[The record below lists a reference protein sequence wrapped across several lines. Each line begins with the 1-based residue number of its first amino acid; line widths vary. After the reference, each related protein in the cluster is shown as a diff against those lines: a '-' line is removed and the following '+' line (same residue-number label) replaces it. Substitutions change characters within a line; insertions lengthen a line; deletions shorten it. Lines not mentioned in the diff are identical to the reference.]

1 MIALEDPVALRAA
14 DRAGM
19 LDIVAGLPSDCRDS
33 YRTAVARTDLPSM
46 ADVTSIVFCGMG
58 GSAVAGDVLR
68 SVFRDRLEV
77 PVEVNRSPVLPN
89 HAGPGALVAIC
100 SYSGNTAE
108 TLASFKDAL
117 SRRCR
122 VAVVT
127 SGGAAQALAEANDI
141 PVIAVPGGYQPRAA
155 FGHLGFAWLG
165 ALEAMG
171 VLPALAGEVEET
183 VSLLEGL
190 VEASGPHVPTARNLA
205 KQIAETIGDRVPVV
219 WGAEGVASVAAMRWK
234 TQLNENGK
242 VPAFAASMSE
252 LDHNEVVGWTRPY
265 GERFAVIALRTD
277 DEHAEIA
284 PRFALSE
291 DIAVGSGAVTI
302 EVRSRGHSPLARL
315 LTLVYVGDMAS
326 VYVGLRRGVDPTP
339 VAVIDELKAALAGDE
354 G

>member
-1 MIALEDPVALRAA
+1 
-14 DRAGM
+14 M
-19 LDIVAGLPSDCRDS
+19 LDIVAGLPSDCRGS
-33 YRTAVARTDLPSM
+33 YRAAVARSDLPSM

-68 SVFRDRLEV
+68 AVFRDRLQI

-89 HAGPGALVAIC
+89 HAGPSTLVAIC

-108 TLASFKDAL
+108 TMASFNDAL

-122 VAVVT
+122 VVVVT

-141 PVIAVPGGYQPRAA
+141 PVVAVPAGYQPRAA
-155 FGHLGFAWLG
+155 FGHLGFTWLG
-165 ALEAMG
+165 ALEAMR

-190 VEASGPHVPTARNLA
+190 VARSGPDVPLEHDLA

-242 VPAFAASMSE
+242 TPAFAASMSE

-291 DIAVGSGAVTI
+291 GIALGSGAVTT
-302 EVRSRGHSPLARL
+302 EVRSLGQSLLARL

-339 VAVIDELKAALAGDE
+339 VVAIDELKAALARDAAGDLR
-354 G
+354 

>member
-1 MIALEDPVALRAA
+1 
-14 DRAGM
+14 M

-33 YRTAVARTDLPSM
+33 YRAAVARTDLPSM
-46 ADVTSIVFCGMG
+46 ADISSIVFCGMG

-68 SVFRDRLEV
+68 SVFRDRLEI
-77 PVEVNRSPVLPN
+77 PIEVNRSPALPN
-89 HAGPGALVAIC
+89 HAGPGTLVAIC

-108 TLASFKDAL
+108 TLASFGDAL
-117 SRRCR
+117 SRGCR

-141 PVIAVPGGYQPRAA
+141 PVIAVPVGYQPRAA
-155 FGHLGFAWLG
+155 FGQLGFAWLG
-165 ALEAMG
+165 ALESMG
-171 VLPALAGEVEET
+171 VLPSLAREVEET
-183 VSLLEGL
+183 ASLLEGL
-190 VEASGPHVPTARNLA
+190 VAESGPDVPTTNNLA

-219 WGAEGVASVAAMRWK
+219 WGAEGVASVAGMRWK

-277 DEHAEIA
+277 DEHPEIA

-291 DIAVGSGAVTI
+291 EIAVRSGAITTQVH
-302 EVRSRGHSPLARL
+302 SQGHSPLARL
-315 LTLVYVGDMAS
+315 LTLIYVGDMAS

-339 VAVIDELKAALAGDE
+339 VVVIDDLKAALAGDA

>member
-1 MIALEDPVALRAA
+1 MIALDDPAALRAA
-14 DRAGM
+14 DPSRM
-19 LDIVAGLPSDCRDS
+19 LDIVADLPSDCRAS
-33 YRTAVARTDLPSM
+33 YRAAVSTAGLPSM
-46 ADVTSIVFCGMG
+46 ADIRSIVFCGMG

-68 SVFRDRLEV
+68 SVFRDRLQV
-77 PVEVNRSPVLPN
+77 PVEVNRSPVLPD
-89 HAGPGALVAIC
+89 HAGPDTLVAIC
-100 SYSGNTAE
+100 SYSGDTAE
-108 TLASFKDAL
+108 TLASFGDAL
-117 SRRCR
+117 ARGCR

-127 SGGAAQALAEANDI
+127 SGGTAQELAEANGI
-141 PVIAVPGGYQPRAA
+141 PVIGVPGGYQPRAA

-171 VLPALAGEVEET
+171 VLPSLAGEVEET

-190 VEASGPHVPTARNLA
+190 AARSGPDVPAADNQA
-205 KQIAETIGDRVPVV
+205 KQIAETIGDLVPVV

-265 GERFAVIALRTD
+265 GERFAVVSLRTD
-277 DEHAEIA
+277 DEHPQIA

-291 DIAVGSGAVTI
+291 DIARRSGAVTMQ
-302 EVRSRGHSPLARL
+302 VHSQGSSPLARM
-315 LTLVYVGDMAS
+315 LTLIYVGDMAS
-326 VYVGLRRGVDPTP
+326 VYVGLRRGLDPTP
-339 VAVIDELKAALAGDE
+339 VMVIDQLKAALAGNA

>member
-1 MIALEDPVALRAA
+1 
-14 DRAGM
+14 
-19 LDIVAGLPSDCRDS
+19 
-33 YRTAVARTDLPSM
+33 M

-68 SVFRDRLEV
+68 SVFRDRLDT

-89 HAGPGALVAIC
+89 HAGPGTLVAIC

-108 TLASFKDAL
+108 TLASFRDAL
-117 SRRCR
+117 SRGCR
-122 VAVVT
+122 VAVAT
-127 SGGAAQALAEANDI
+127 SGGSARSLAEANDI

-155 FGHLGFAWLG
+155 FGHLAFAWLG

-171 VLPALAGEVEET
+171 VLPGLAGEVQET
-183 VSLLEGL
+183 VSLLDGL
-190 VEASGPHVPTARNLA
+190 AAEFGPDVPTAGNLA
-205 KQIAETIGDRVPVV
+205 KEIAETIGDRVPVV
-219 WGAEGVASVAAMRWK
+219 WGAEGVAAVAAMRWK

-277 DEHAEIA
+277 DENAEIV
-284 PRFALSE
+284 PRFSLSE
-291 DIAVGSGAVTI
+291 DIAAASGAVTI
-302 EVRSRGHSPLARL
+302 EVHSQGRSPLARL

-326 VYVGLRRGVDPTP
+326 AYVGLRRGVDPTP
-339 VAVIDELKAALAGDE
+339 VVVIDELKAALAGDQP
-354 G
+354 GDQR